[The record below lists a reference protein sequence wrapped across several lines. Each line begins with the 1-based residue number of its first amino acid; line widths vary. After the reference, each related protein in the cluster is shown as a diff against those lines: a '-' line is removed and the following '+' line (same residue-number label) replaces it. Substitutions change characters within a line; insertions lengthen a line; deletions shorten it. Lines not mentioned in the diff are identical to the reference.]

1 MKRINNRFKKILEY
15 IASIYEDDDDD
26 TTDSLM
32 KALNQVEKFKMELIN
47 KDRKYIEKAHLELI
61 SKKVKLIEKELQEKM
76 YEIAYR
82 KRQNEMFMQL
92 MNMSMQEEYQDTNTR
107 AR

>member
-1 MKRINNRFKKILEY
+1 
-15 IASIYEDDDDD
+15 
-26 TTDSLM
+26 
-32 KALNQVEKFKMELIN
+32 
-47 KDRKYIEKAHLELI
+47 
-61 SKKVKLIEKELQEKM
+61 M